1 MTMTSPQ
8 LDTNIDELRA
18 MSPRETPA
26 SDSREAMIFGIY
38 DRLYDHGHCSVDV
51 VLAPA
56 NATGEP
62 DWENTGPANV
72 SSLPADEWPKYEQ
85 AEKRACVIVSNIDGC
100 DPDSTFIVTLHD
112 ETGIPGMFQIHGPE
126 IDRVV
131 ADSII
136 GRDLGNRPPP
146 REPTEIQKSM
156 AKLTAD
162 LFAPPAAAVPVAA
175 NDNKPAPQQVP
186 AAKPAVYSLPVI
198 CPAEWHGK
206 PVPAR
211 EWYATDLI
219 PNRQVTIV
227 SGDGGVGKSL
237 LTLQVAAA
245 GALGVETM
253 GMRPSTGR
261 VVYLG
266 AEDEGDEFHRRLDDI
281 VTAHGKEL
289 RDLSDFRLLPM
300 ADLDALLARPDMRM
314 NMQPT
319 PLYAK
324 LVDLICDV
332 RPKLVVL
339 DTAADLFGGDEIK
352 RNQVRQF
359 IGLLR
364 QLAIGLDCAVVLLT
378 HPSVAGM
385 QSGTGSS
392 GSTAWNNSV
401 RSRLY
406 LTRPEGKDA
415 DPDLRFLTTKKAN
428 YGTVGGEMKL
438 RWKAGVFVLD
448 DGKPHMG
455 SQLLAAKAE
464 GVFRKLLSLFNRTG
478 QTVSDVTG
486 TNYAPA
492 KMADHPEADGISKK
506 LLAAAMQRLLD
517 AGEVKIVMEGP
528 ASRKRK
534 RLILASEDY
543 GPE

>member
-1 MTMTSPQ
+1 
-8 LDTNIDELRA
+8 
-18 MSPRETPA
+18 MSLRETPA

-72 SSLPADEWPKYEQ
+72 SSLPADEWPEYEQ

-100 DPDSTFIVTLHD
+100 DPDSTFIVTLHH

-146 REPTEIQKSM
+146 KEPTELQKSM
-156 AKLTAD
+156 AKLREE
-162 LFAPPAAAVPVAA
+162 LFAPKAPPVAA
-175 NDNKPAPQQVP
+175 NDNRPPAPQQT
-186 AAKPAVYSLPVI
+186 PAVAPTSLPVV

-211 EWYATDLI
+211 EWYLQGLI
-219 PNRQVTIV
+219 PSRQVTIV

-237 LTLQVAAA
+237 LALQIAAA

-253 GMRPSTGR
+253 GMHPSAGR

-266 AEDEGDEFHRRLDDI
+266 AEDEAEEFHRRLDDI
-281 VTAHGKEL
+281 VTAHGKSL
-289 RDLSDFRLLPM
+289 SDLSDFRLVPL
-300 ADLDALLARPDMRM
+300 ADMDALLSVPDRRG

-319 PLYAK
+319 ELY
-324 LVDLICDV
+324 VDLVKMVNDFLPELII
-332 RPKLVVL
+332 L

-352 RNQVRQF
+352 RGQVRQF
-359 IGLLR
+359 IGMLR
-364 QLAIGLDCAVVLLT
+364 KVAIPLNCAVVLLT
-378 HPSVAGM
+378 HPSVSGM

-406 LTRPEGKDA
+406 MTRPEGKDA
-415 DPDLRFLTTKKAN
+415 DQDLRFLTTKKSN
-428 YGTVGGEMKL
+428 YGSTGGEMKL
-438 RWKAGVFVLD
+438 RWKDGVFVLD
-448 DGKPHMG
+448 DGKPSPG
-455 SQLLAAKAE
+455 SALMNVRAERIFRDVLSAINRSGERVAKTK
-464 GVFRKLLSLFNRTG
+464 GL
-478 QTVSDVTG
+478 
-486 TNYAPA
+486 NYAPKVMA
-492 KMADHPEADGISKK
+492 ERPDVEGLSVKMLE
-506 LLAAAMQRLLD
+506 AAMQRLIA
-517 AGEVKIVMEGP
+517 AGELRVVMEGP
-528 ASRKRK
+528 PSKPRQ
-534 RLILASEDY
+534 RLILAAERF
-543 GPE
+543 GAE